1 MRCSWVATT
10 PASRTTPTRL
20 RPSSTKRCAR
30 LISAAHEEA
39 RDIIEPHQDAM
50 ERMVKVLLEKETVD
64 AREVAEIFADVPK
77 WEHAFDGSLRIKYPE
92 DPVLPQHREDVAAA
106 VEVEE
111 PEEVTESLKLDR
123 KLPRT
128 KGRPAE
134 A

>member
-1 MRCSWVATT
+1 
-10 PASRTTPTRL
+10 
-20 RPSSTKRCAR
+20 
-30 LISAAHEEA
+30 
-39 RDIIEPHQDAM
+39 M
-50 ERMVKVLLEKETVD
+50 ERMVTELMDHETVGP
-64 AREVAEIFADVPK
+64 AEVAEIFADVPK

-92 DPVLPQHREDVAAA
+92 NPVLPQNREDIAAA

-111 PEEVTESLKLDR
+111 EEPDGVTESLKLGR

>member
-1 MRCSWVATT
+1 
-10 PASRTTPTRL
+10 
-20 RPSSTKRCAR
+20 
-30 LISAAHEEA
+30 
-39 RDIIEPHQDAM
+39 
-50 ERMVKVLLEKETVD
+50 
-64 AREVAEIFADVPK
+64 VPK